1 MKPTAT
7 RVERS
12 SKDTINEQIQ
22 EETERRIGYYKTRD
36 RKEILNRISELDKE
50 WDTERVLETNASSLV
65 IAGSILALTVN
76 KKWAILPGIVGSF
89 LLQHALQGWCPPLA
103 VIRRAKVRTANEI
116 NQEKRA
122 LLDLLE
128 EK

>member
-12 SKDTINEQIQ
+12 SQDYINDEIQ
-22 EETERRIGYYKTRD
+22 EEIERRIDFYKTKD
-36 RKEILNRISELDKE
+36 KKEILDRISQLDKE

-65 IAGSILALTVN
+65 IAGSILAMTVN
-76 KKWAILPGIVGSF
+76 KKWAIMPAVVGSF

-103 VIRRAKVRTANEI
+103 IIRRAKVRTSNEI
-116 NQEKRA
+116 NQERRA
-122 LLDLLE
+122 LLNVLE